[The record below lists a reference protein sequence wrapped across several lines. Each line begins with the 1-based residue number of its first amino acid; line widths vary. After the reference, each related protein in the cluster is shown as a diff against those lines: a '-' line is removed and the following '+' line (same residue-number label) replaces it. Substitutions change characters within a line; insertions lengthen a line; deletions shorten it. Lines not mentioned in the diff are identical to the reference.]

1 MYEERQAELRSL
13 LDSYTE
19 WLVLVFKS
27 NGLTLEETTR
37 EVMSDP
43 QRAVILDSIIQAEMN
58 RLEIDP
64 ITF

>member
-1 MYEERQAELRSL
+1 MYEERLAELRSL
-13 LDSYTE
+13 LACYTE
-19 WLVLVFKS
+19 WLFLVRKS

-37 EVMSDP
+37 EVMIDP